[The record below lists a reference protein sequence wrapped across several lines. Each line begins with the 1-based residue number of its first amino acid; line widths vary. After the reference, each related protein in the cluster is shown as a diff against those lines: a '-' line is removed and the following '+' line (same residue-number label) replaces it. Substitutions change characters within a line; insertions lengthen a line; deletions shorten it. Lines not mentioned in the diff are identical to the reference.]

1 MGAPPPIRYQ
11 MQSQTSSI
19 SADFLKYS
27 GHRLNLRELSD
38 DNPNQ
43 RTLQRLGAAGRNPQR
58 LQEEAC
64 CEGGRRAIRRVRP
77 AAFFLFFCPLFCFC
91 FFVIASYLKN
101 AFWSRKRYSNW
112 SGCSIAERETS
123 SGLELHG
130 PTARVVLVPRDRL
143 SGHWA
148 TVLKLTSHYVR
159 ALSNLQFVYQVI
171 VQNRFTGRYLYS

>member
-1 MGAPPPIRYQ
+1 MGAPPQIRYQ

-77 AAFFLFFCPLFCFC
+77 AAFFLFFSP
-91 FFVIASYLKN
+91 FFVFPFLSLLLILKTFFGQESGIHIGAAVRSLN
-101 AFWSRKRYSNW
+101 VKRVQGLSCTNRQRVL
-112 SGCSIAERETS
+112 CSS
-123 SGLELHG
+123 LEIG
-130 PTARVVLVPRDRL
+130 
-143 SGHWA
+143 
-148 TVLKLTSHYVR
+148 
-159 ALSNLQFVYQVI
+159 
-171 VQNRFTGRYLYS
+171 